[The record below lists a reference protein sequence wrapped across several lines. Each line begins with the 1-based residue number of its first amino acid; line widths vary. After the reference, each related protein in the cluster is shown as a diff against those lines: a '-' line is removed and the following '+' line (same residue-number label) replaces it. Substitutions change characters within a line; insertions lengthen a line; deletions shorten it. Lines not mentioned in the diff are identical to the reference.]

1 MTIKETAGKI
11 VLYFYQLQRVAP
23 LSMSSRQLG
32 FLNKKDGGLSLTS
45 DKKWLTS
52 NLLDINPAKVDI
64 LNAVMYLTDNGFIR
78 STERTAAEAK
88 MYVGVQLTSR
98 GIDIVEGIE
107 RGHSGK
113 QDFHTAFNLKVESG
127 QGVDEFIK
135 DSLSHV
141 GGERTAAAPSQS

>member
-11 VLYFYQLQRVAP
+11 ILYFYQLQRVAP
-23 LSMSSRQLG
+23 LSMPSRQLG

-64 LNAVMYLTDNGFIR
+64 LNAFMYLTDNGFIR
-78 STERTAAEAK
+78 STERTAAEAR

-98 GIDIVEGIE
+98 GIDIVEGVE
-107 RGHSGK
+107 RDQSGRE
-113 QDFHTAFNLKVESG
+113 DFQTAFNLKVESG
-127 QGVDEFIK
+127 QSVDEFIK
-135 DSLSHV
+135 QSLAHV
-141 GGERTAAAPSQS
+141 GSGERSSIPVQS

>member
-64 LNAVMYLTDNGFIR
+64 LNAFMYLTDNGFIR
-78 STERTAAEAK
+78 STERTAAEAR

-98 GIDIVEGIE
+98 GIDIVEGVE
-107 RGHSGK
+107 RDQSGR
-113 QDFHTAFNLKVESG
+113 QDFQTAFNLKVESS
-127 QGVDEFIK
+127 QSVDEFIK
-135 DSLSHV
+135 QSLAHV
-141 GGERTAAAPSQS
+141 GASERSSIPVQS